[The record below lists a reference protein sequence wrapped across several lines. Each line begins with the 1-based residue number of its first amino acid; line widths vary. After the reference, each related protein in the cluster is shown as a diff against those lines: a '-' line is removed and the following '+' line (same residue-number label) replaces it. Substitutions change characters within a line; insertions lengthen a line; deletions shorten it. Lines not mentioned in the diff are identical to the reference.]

1 MNKLI
6 RYWNQNRLRII
17 ITVLIIAFI
26 IIIIQVINSILE
38 NSRKTL
44 ESENKIIKDT
54 SRPSESV
61 ISGEKIPEKETDK
74 NVDIIEQFVYFNNK
88 KEYENAYNLLT
99 DECKEEVFNN
109 DINKYVTEYFNNIFN
124 IKKTYNLELWHY
136 TADTYT
142 YRISYVDDN
151 ILATGEF
158 NTNNGIEDYI
168 TVVEKNNNRQLNI
181 SYFIEKRN
189 INKGVNDSGIS
200 IKVSDRFMYKD
211 YEEITFTIRNNT
223 DKTILLSEGIN
234 SNDICLIDNNKYE
247 YNSMINEIPL
257 DYFELQPGV
266 ERTINIKF
274 YKIYNLY
281 RTVDKIYF
289 KNIIMDKEMYQTNSD
304 NVNKKKIEINI

>member
-26 IIIIQVINSILE
+26 IILIQIINSILE
-38 NSRKTL
+38 STRSTSNSG
-44 ESENKIIKDT
+44 NKIIEDT

-61 ISGEKIPEKETDK
+61 LTGEKIPEKDTDE
-74 NVDIIEQFVYFNNK
+74 NINIIKQFVNFNNK
-88 KEYENAYNLLT
+88 KDYENAFNLLT
-99 DECKEEVFNN
+99 DECKEEIFNN
-109 DINKYVTEYFNNIFN
+109 DINNYVTKYFNNVFN
-124 IKKTYNLELWHY
+124 SKKAYNLELWHY
-136 TADTYT
+136 TTDTYT
-142 YRISYVDDN
+142 YRISYIDDN
-151 ILATGEF
+151 ILATGQF

-168 TVVEKNNNRQLNI
+168 TVVVKNNNRQLNI

-189 INKGVNDSGIS
+189 INKEVNDSGIS

-234 SNDICLIDNNKYE
+234 SNDICLVDNNKSE

-289 KNIIMDKEMYQTNSD
+289 KNIIMDKEMYQTNPD

>member
-136 TADTYT
+136 TEDTYT

-266 ERTINIKF
+266 ERKINIKF